1 MQESSSASPTTPVTL
16 PDRAPT
22 ESYVMT
28 HGQRR
33 CQMANK
39 HGIQN
44 INEYRRF
51 AVRNSPLR
59 ICIGGPAWT
68 QEKKR
73 EALVTV
79 GQHLHLMPP
88 LQLQHR
94 IEGAPIV
101 AGKRTTFV
109 SFRVKSF
116 AVDGIC
122 GELLMFGN
130 NK

>member
-1 MQESSSASPTTPVTL
+1 MAIKKDIKYGIIEIKNQQKIIEARMDTKMQESSSASPTTPVTL

-39 HGIQN
+39 HGIKN
-44 INEYRRF
+44 INEYQRC
-51 AVRNSPLR
+51 AVRNSPLI

-68 QEKKR
+68 QERKR

-88 LQLQHR
+88 S
-94 IEGAPIV
+94 PI
-101 AGKRTTFV
+101 TTP
-109 SFRVKSF
+109 
-116 AVDGIC
+116 
-122 GELLMFGN
+122 N
-130 NK
+130 